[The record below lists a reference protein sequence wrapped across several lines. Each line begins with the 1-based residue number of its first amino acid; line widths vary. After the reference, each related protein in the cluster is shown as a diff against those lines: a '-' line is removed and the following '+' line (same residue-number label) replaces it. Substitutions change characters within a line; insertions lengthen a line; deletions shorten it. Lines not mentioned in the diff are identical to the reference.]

1 MLSCFDMLEEIKYEI
16 LDNEK
21 LLLTV
26 KELDDKHL
34 GKHQSIDF
42 ELLQNIF
49 FSHGILIATLNQE
62 IVAYS
67 IVVFPDVEI
76 EDRYRNKNTVLF
88 YGTVVLPQYRHKGI
102 GTQIAKFQ
110 EKICVDRG
118 VFKAQLSVRPE
129 NAPSILLRQKQGF
142 IISSYNFKY
151 FSRNLIDSG
160 RFIMEKNLLSD
171 SQSKEF
177 SIDFSVGITVGENP
191 DYDARFNIDNCLKS
205 GMVICDYRLIEKGR
219 AEVCFS
225 EKS

>member
-142 IISSYNFKY
+142 IISSYNSKY
-151 FSRNLIDSG
+151 FPQNLTDSG
-160 RFIMEKNLLSD
+160 RFIMEKNLLCDFLSM
-171 SQSKEF
+171 E
-177 SIDFSVGITVGENP
+177 IGVDFSVSIKVGANP
-191 DYDARFNIDNCLKS
+191 DYDARSKIENCLKRE
-205 GMVICDYRLIEKGR
+205 MIICNYKLIAKDR
-219 AEVCFS
+219 AEVYFS